1 ASTAC
6 CKRSTNAGLATK
18 SPWKGHEPMNAW
30 IRNFILLALML
41 DTSLELVACVP
52 YDTNL
57 RAAVRKQKL
66 IVEAFP
72 KSPAALAFRAL
83 ANKAASWPIPNQPG
97 GHLEFFLENL
107 LQKPVIA
114 QEGSRE

>member
-1 ASTAC
+1 MFRFKVVANMV
-6 CKRSTNAGLATK
+6 RSLREGQELFAKLTRVTD
-18 SPWKGHEPMNAW
+18 
-30 IRNFILLALML
+30 RFL

-72 KSPAALAFRAL
+72 SRPPPWHSVPGEQGGELAHPEPA
-83 ANKAASWPIPNQPG
+83 G

-114 QEGSRE
+114 QEDSRE

>member
-1 ASTAC
+1 MFRFKVVANMV
-6 CKRSTNAGLATK
+6 RSLREGQELFAKLTRVTD
-18 SPWKGHEPMNAW
+18 
-30 IRNFILLALML
+30 RFL

-72 KSPAALAFRAL
+72 KSPASLAFRAL

-114 QEGSRE
+114 QEDSRE